1 MKGQVEALLKR
12 FRAFAPAPPTDGA
25 TDPVAPAG
33 GTGEG
38 DTVEEEASF
47 VGDSGV

>member
-1 MKGQVEALLKR
+1 MEALLKK
-12 FRAFAPAPPTDGA
+12 FHAFAPAPSIGGA
-25 TDPVAPAG
+25 TDLATPAG